1 MLRRGGQFAFCQIKA
16 GHNMGPDS
24 GSTSS
29 STRPPSGDTGGL
41 AVSRRI
47 AAATLAALLVVGVNI
62 ASYAEANERTAVRV
76 VSLMLADMGELY
88 RTALTREHIADG
100 LEDIFSEYADMEVIS
115 RSVVGVPWRRIS
127 DEKRI
132 DFIDVFKRY
141 LAEKYA
147 RHLPMSLKGE
157 FEIIK
162 VLELKKDQYSVES
175 SVSIAGSRPYQ
186 LRWLVRRSGGN
197 SRIVN
202 MVTSDFNL
210 LNLERTVIRSLLQQ
224 RKGNLDQLIAYL
236 PTRYQ

>member
-1 MLRRGGQFAFCQIKA
+1 
-16 GHNMGPDS
+16 MGPDS
-24 GSTSS
+24 GTTSGSTK
-29 STRPPSGDTGGL
+29 PPSGETGRL

-47 AAATLAALLVVGVNI
+47 VAATLAAFLVVGVNI
-62 ASYAEANERTAVRV
+62 ANCAGASERSAVRV

-100 LEDIFSEYADMEVIS
+100 LEDIFSKYADMELIS
-115 RSVVGVPWRRIS
+115 RSVIGVPWRRIS

-132 DFIDVFKRY
+132 DFINVFKRY

-147 RHLPMSLKGE
+147 RHLPVALRGE

-175 SVSIAGSRPYQ
+175 SVSIEGSRPYQ
-186 LRWLVRRSGGN
+186 LRWLVRSSKGN